1 MKTPGGTPTGR
12 LSFVP
17 VGGMGDTAGC
27 PRPPPMREGQ
37 DPRKAGMRNRKE
49 PFLSPQLP
57 RAMTQPVLIP
67 ILGDQ
72 LSFGL
77 SALQDVEKSDARLL
91 MMEVAEETTYVPHH
105 RKKIAFIL
113 AAMRHYAAALR
124 DAGWQ
129 VDYVELDDPDNTG
142 SFAGEIGRAVARH
155 DPLRIRVTEP
165 GEWRVL
171 EILRGLG
178 AEHNLPLDILPD
190 NRFLCSH
197 KEFASWAEGR
207 KQLRMEYFYREMRR
221 KTGLL
226 MEGDEPAGGRW
237 NFDSENRKPAET
249 DLFMPRPLD
258 VEPDA
263 TTRAVLELVEARFPD
278 GFGTLTPFRF
288 AVTTEDAEAALERFI
303 DEALPRFGDY
313 QDAMLTGEKYLY
325 HSVLSPYINAG
336 LLDPLH
342 VCRKAEQAFLD
353 GDVPLNS
360 AEGFIRQ
367 IIGWR
372 EYVRGIYWLKMPDYV
387 DSNTLGADRPL
398 PDFYWTGQTR
408 MRCLSEAIGQT
419 LEEAYAHHIQRLM
432 VTGNFAL
439 LAGVRPKE
447 VHEWYLMV
455 YADAYEWVEAPNTIG
470 MSQFAD
476 GGLLGSKPYVSSGNY
491 IDRMSDYCGVCSYDV
506 KQKTGPKACPFNA
519 LYWDFLDRNK
529 EVLKGNPRLGQPYAS
544 WHRMGPEKQQL
555 LKESAADFLK
565 RLFEG
570 EEV

>member
-1 MKTPGGTPTGR
+1 
-12 LSFVP
+12 
-17 VGGMGDTAGC
+17 
-27 PRPPPMREGQ
+27 
-37 DPRKAGMRNRKE
+37 
-49 PFLSPQLP
+49 
-57 RAMTQPVLIP
+57 MTRPVLIP

-77 SALQDVEKSDARLL
+77 SALQDVDKSDARLL
-91 MMEVAEETTYVPHH
+91 MMEVAQETTYVPHH

-113 AAMRHYAAALR
+113 AAMRHHAAALR

-142 SFAGEIGRAVARH
+142 SFGGEIGRAVTRH

-171 EILRGLG
+171 EILRGLE

-190 NRFLCSH
+190 SRFLCSH

-288 AVTTEDAEAALERFI
+288 AVTTEDAEKALERFI

-372 EYVRGIYWLKMPDYV
+372 EYVRGIYWLKMPDYA
-387 DSNTLGADRPL
+387 GANHFGASRPL
-398 PDFYWTGQTR
+398 PDFYWSAETKMACLREVVGQTR
-408 MRCLSEAIGQT
+408 D
-419 LEEAYAHHIQRLM
+419 EAYAHHIQRLM

-439 LAGVRPKE
+439 IAGIDPYQ
-447 VHEWYLMV
+447 VHEWYLSV
-455 YADAYEWVEAPNTIG
+455 YADAFEWVELPNTVG

-476 GGLLGSKPYVSSGNY
+476 GGLLASKPYAASGNY
-491 IDRMSDYCGVCSYDV
+491 INKMSDHCRNCAYDV
-506 KQKTGPKACPFNA
+506 KDRTGENACPFNA
-519 LYWDFLDRNK
+519 LYWDFLIRNREK
-529 EVLKGNPRLGQPYAS
+529 LGANPRLAQPYRT
-544 WHRMGPEKQQL
+544 WDRM
-555 LKESAADFLK
+555 SAETRKDYLNAAARSLK
-565 RLFEG
+565 RLEAG
-570 EEV
+570 TL